1 MTASTANRDSF
12 PTKPL
17 FAIGLLLVVA
27 LVSVTAVRLT
37 KAGADGN
44 VKVAAITERTLRFE
58 DRNDGSIVVLDAQTR
73 AEIAQIAPGT
83 NGFLRS
89 TLRGLARERKRRD
102 IGAEPPFVL
111 SIRADGRLTLEDPAT
126 IRQVDLEAFGP
137 TNATVFRHFLPGTQ
151 MVAQSP
157 GVTTIKQ

>member
-1 MTASTANRDSF
+1 MTATTVNRDSF

-27 LVSVTAVRLT
+27 VVSVTAVRLT
-37 KAGADGN
+37 KVGTDDKL
-44 VKVAAITERTLRFE
+44 KVATIIERTLRFE
-58 DRNDGSIVVLDAQTR
+58 DRDNGSIVVLDAKTR
-73 AEIAQIAPGT
+73 AEVAQIAPGT

-111 SIRADGRLTLEDPAT
+111 SIRADGRLTLADPAT
-126 IRQVDLEAFGP
+126 VREVDLEAFGP

>member
-1 MTASTANRDSF
+1 MTTTTANRDSF

-27 LVSVTAVRLT
+27 LLAVTAVRFT
-37 KAGADGN
+37 TTSANETAKD
-44 VKVAAITERTLRFE
+44 AAITERTLRFE
-58 DRNDGSIVVLDAQTR
+58 DRNDGSIVVLDAKTR
-73 AEIAQIAPGT
+73 SEIAQIAPGT

-126 IRQVDLEAFGP
+126 VRQVDLEAFGA
-137 TNATVFRHFLPGTQ
+137 TNATVFRQFLPGTKFA
-151 MVAQSP
+151 AQSP
-157 GVTTIKQ
+157 GVTIINR